1 MLGRPQARGKDV
13 SISGPWSQLI
23 NWFVRTLIYRKKL
36 FWVQPPCHTHE
47 SHWYFVIL
55 QIEANIFF
63 LSPITRVLELNDMFA
78 NLTKNLEWH
87 PGMGQCLHLSFFM
100 LTVRKLDTN
109 WIKLLWHEIYCWF
122 SKVDRASR
130 AERAPKTSVVSQ
142 KRVENARGK
151 GTCVARQIK
160 NHVSIQPYLFTNYLQ
175 MTFFRH

>member
-63 LSPITRVLELNDMFA
+63 LSPITRVLELNDIFA

-109 WIKLLWHEIYCWF
+109 WIKLFVTRNLLLIFKGRSGIKGRKGTKNQCCF
-122 SKVDRASR
+122 S
-130 AERAPKTSVVSQ
+130 ET
-142 KRVENARGK
+142 RGK
-151 GTCVARQIK
+151 RARK
-160 NHVSIQPYLFTNYLQ
+160 RHV
-175 MTFFRH
+175 RG